1 MGNEICNSDDEM
13 GQSVPVQTEQ
23 NAFWREEKP
32 IYYNSVVTDD
42 GSTSLEKCNT
52 Y

>member
-1 MGNEICNSDDEM
+1 MGDEICDSDDEM
-13 GQSVPVQTEQ
+13 GQSVLVQTEQ

-32 IYYNSVVTDD
+32 MYNNSAATDG